1 MFRNHCRK
9 GGWMSVVE
17 IKNLSKSFAKFK
29 ALDDIHLNVKR
40 GKIHGFIGPNGAG
53 KSTTIRIILG
63 MIKADDGTVTVFGKD
78 AWKDSVSI
86 HQKVAFVPGDAHLW
100 PNLTGGQVI
109 DMFLSMRDKDINTK
123 KRDEL
128 IQYFELDPK
137 KKCSTYSKGNLQKVL
152 IVSALASEADL
163 YVLDEPTSGLDPLME
178 RKFQDYLLKL
188 KEEGKTILLSSHVLS
203 EVEKLCDSI
212 SIIRKGTII
221 EHGTLKELR
230 HLTRTNFEVESN
242 VKIESLEN
250 IEGIHQIKYD
260 DGTTTFQVDSEKIN
274 QVIQLLANYELTSL
288 TSAPPKLE
296 DLFLRYYGD
305 END

>member
-1 MFRNHCRK
+1 
-9 GGWMSVVE
+9 MSVITV
-17 IKNLSKSFAKFK
+17 NHLTKSFGNFK
-29 ALDDIHLNVKR
+29 ALDDVQLNVKE
-40 GKIHGFIGPNGAG
+40 GEIHGFIGPNGAG
-53 KSTTIRIILG
+53 KSTTIRVILG
-63 MIKADDGTVTVFGKD
+63 MIKADSGTVTVFGKD
-78 AWKDSVSI
+78 AWRDAVSI
-86 HQKVAFVPGDAHLW
+86 HQKIAYVPGDAYLW

-109 DMFLSMRDKDINTK
+109 DMFLSMRNKEINTK

-128 IQYFELDPK
+128 IQYFELDPT
-137 KKCSTYSKGNLQKVL
+137 KKCRTYSKGNLQKVL
-152 IVSALASEADL
+152 IISALASEADL

-178 RKFQDYLLKL
+178 RKFQDYLLNL
-188 KEEGKTILLSSHVLS
+188 KEEGKTILLSSHILS

-212 SIIRKGTII
+212 SIIRKGAII

-230 HLTRTNFEVESN
+230 HLTRTNFEVES
-242 VKIESLEN
+242 KEKLKELEN

-260 DGTTTFQVDSEKIN
+260 GLTTTFQVDSEKIN
-274 QVIQLLANYELTSL
+274 PVIQLLAQYELTSL